1 MQLLLFKNSPQ
12 LLWISRK
19 VHECEVIASSSFLH
33 DKGFFIAL
41 QVLRRL
47 QNVSHGDLFLPENWS
62 GSELNLVCKL
72 RISFAIYL
80 DPWSPDAS
88 IK

>member
-33 DKGFFIAL
+33 DKGFVIAL
-41 QVLRRL
+41 QVHRHH
-47 QNVSHGDLFLPENWS
+47 QTVSHGDVFL
-62 GSELNLVCKL
+62 V
-72 RISFAIYL
+72 
-80 DPWSPDAS
+80 
-88 IK
+88 

>member
-33 DKGFFIAL
+33 DKGFVIAL
-41 QVLRRL
+41 QVLRHH
-47 QNVSHGDLFLPENWS
+47 QTVSHGDVFL
-62 GSELNLVCKL
+62 V
-72 RISFAIYL
+72 
-80 DPWSPDAS
+80 
-88 IK
+88 

>member
-33 DKGFFIAL
+33 DKGFVIAL
-41 QVLRRL
+41 QVLRHY
-47 QNVSHGDLFLPENWS
+47 QVVSRGDVFL
-62 GSELNLVCKL
+62 V
-72 RISFAIYL
+72 
-80 DPWSPDAS
+80 
-88 IK
+88 

>member
-33 DKGFFIAL
+33 DKGFVIAL
-41 QVLRRL
+41 QVLRHH
-47 QNVSHGDLFLPENWS
+47 QTVSHGDVF
-62 GSELNLVCKL
+62 VV
-72 RISFAIYL
+72 
-80 DPWSPDAS
+80 
-88 IK
+88 

>member
-33 DKGFFIAL
+33 DKGFVIAL
-41 QVLRRL
+41 QVLRHH
-47 QNVSHGDLFLPENWS
+47 QAVSHGDVFL
-62 GSELNLVCKL
+62 V
-72 RISFAIYL
+72 
-80 DPWSPDAS
+80 
-88 IK
+88 